1 MPPCA
6 TLAMLSADMGLFS
19 CLSID
24 ERLTKPFPSNGSTGV
39 NSLELPLPGPIMDG
53 ILHPGPRPPLLCDWQ
68 MVLDSALFYYEV
80 SSVRTLQYWQIE
92 LVNLTTLFSLE
103 RPIKG
108 DHTEISKAT
117 DRDRQH

>member
-1 MPPCA
+1 MAFC
-6 TLAMLSADMGLFS
+6 TLDR
-19 CLSID
+19 D
-24 ERLTKPFPSNGSTGV
+24 
-39 NSLELPLPGPIMDG
+39 
-53 ILHPGPRPPLLCDWQ
+53 LLCDWQ